1 MYKIDLIRYYFIKF
15 IIMKLLIC
23 ESPAKTK
30 KIASYAGPGYKCV
43 ASFGHIRQIENGL
56 KSIDYNNNFE
66 VKFCAIPSKNKYIS
80 QLRKSIKDADEII
93 LATDD
98 DREGEAIAWHICKMF
113 NLDLNTTK
121 RIIFHEITKPA
132 IQNAIQNP
140 TIVNMNTV
148 NAQLARQVLDLLV
161 GYTISPILWK
171 HITRKSETSLSAG
184 RCQTPA
190 LRLVYDQQQEINKSP
205 GRKVYNTEGKFL
217 GESYTLNHN
226 HTNEEEMGDFLE
238 SSADFEHKYNVS
250 KPKNSTKMSPKPFTT
265 STLQQKASNEFGYS
279 PKITMR
285 LAQTLYE
292 GGHITYMRTDS
303 VKYCKEFTDTASKFI
318 INKYGKEYVSPFIN
332 SITIGQEV
340 EEKKTK
346 KKKKSKKKNENNAQE
361 AHESIRPTKID
372 VEKMVEKGK
381 ITAKEAKLYYLI
393 WRNTVESCMAPAKY
407 LSITAKITSPDN
419 HLYKH
424 SEEQV
429 VFPGWKAVAGYEET
443 NNIYDKLL
451 KIKKDIIVDYEEIN
465 SKVTLKDLKK
475 NYTEARL
482 VQMLEKKGIGRPSTF
497 SSLIS
502 KIQDRNYV
510 KKQNVE
516 GKKIKCV
523 DFQLIGDELEESES
537 ERVFG
542 NEKNKLVIT
551 PIGVIVYEFL
561 EKHFDE
567 LFNYDYTKNMEDDL
581 DKISKGEKIWY
592 GLCEECNNQIEVLS
606 KDLKGQDKLTIK
618 IDEKHTYMIGKYGP
632 VIAYKEN
639 EKLKFK
645 SVKKDIDIEKL
656 KRGEYKL
663 KDIIQ
668 VAYKKNILGKYKNQ
682 EVVLKNGKFGLYVTI
697 DGKNISI
704 KLEKTEDEIVLDDVI
719 PFIKNGKQSGSSII
733 KQLNENISIRNG
745 KYGPYVFYK
754 TDKMKKPRFIN
765 MKGKSI
771 EDITVS
777 WVNGQL

>member
-1 MYKIDLIRYYFIKF
+1 
-15 IIMKLLIC
+15 MKLLIC

-429 VFPGWKAVAGYEET
+429 VFPGWKAVAGYEEI

>member
-1 MYKIDLIRYYFIKF
+1 
-15 IIMKLLIC
+15 MKLLIC
-23 ESPAKTK
+23 ESPAKTD
-30 KIASYAGPGYKCV
+30 KIAKYAGNGYKCV

-56 KSIDYNNNFE
+56 KSIDKNNNYL

-80 QLRKSIKDADEII
+80 QLRRHIKNADEVI

-113 NLDLNTTK
+113 GLNLNTTK

-132 IQNAIQNP
+132 IQNAINNP
-140 TIVNMNTV
+140 TIVNMDTV

-171 HITRKSETSLSAG
+171 HISRKSETSLSAG

-190 LRLVYDQQQEINKSP
+190 LRLVYEQQQEINKSP

-238 SSADFEHKYNVS
+238 KSVDFEHKYSVT

-279 PKITMR
+279 PKVTMR

-303 VKYCKEFTDTASKFI
+303 VKYSKEFTDKASKFI
-318 INKYGKEYVSPFIN
+318 TGKYGKDYVSPFIN
-332 SITIGQEV
+332 SITIGKKS
-340 EEKKTK
+340 EEKKKKTK
-346 KKKKSKKKNENNAQE
+346 KKKDNNAQE
-361 AHESIRPTKID
+361 AHESIRPTNID
-372 VEKMVEKGK
+372 VEKLVEKGK

-407 LSITAKITSPDN
+407 LSITAKITAPEK
-419 HLYKH
+419 HVYKH

-429 VFPGWKAVAGYEET
+429 VFPGWKAVAGYQEKNKT
-443 NNIYDKLL
+443 YHTLL
-451 KIKKDIIVDYEEIN
+451 KIKKNLEVEYQEII

-497 SSLIS
+497 SSLVA

-523 DFQLIGDELEESES
+523 DFKLIGEELEENES

-551 PIGVIVYEFL
+551 PIGTVVYEFL
-561 EKHFDE
+561 EKHFDD

-581 DKISKGEKIWY
+581 DKISKGEKIWHT
-592 GLCEECNNQIEVLS
+592 LCDECNNQIKTLS
-606 KDLKGQDKLTIK
+606 KEIQGEEKLTIK

-632 VIAYKEN
+632 VIAYKEG

-645 SVKKDIDIEKL
+645 SVKKNIDIEKL

-663 KDIIQ
+663 KDIVQ
-668 VAYKKNILGKYKNQ
+668 AEYKKNVLGKYKNE
-682 EVVLKNGKFGLYVTI
+682 EVVLKNGKYGLYVTI
-697 DGKNISI
+697 GGKNTSV
-704 KLEKTEDEIVLDDVI
+704 KTDKNEDEITLEDVI
-719 PFIKNGKQSGSSII
+719 PFLQSAKQSNSSIL
-733 KQLNENISIRNG
+733 KQLNENITIRKG

-765 MKGKSI
+765 MKGKKI
-771 EDITVS
+771 EEVTVV
-777 WVNGQL
+777 WVMDQI

>member
-1 MYKIDLIRYYFIKF
+1 
-15 IIMKLLIC
+15 
-23 ESPAKTK
+23 
-30 KIASYAGPGYKCV
+30 
-43 ASFGHIRQIENGL
+43 
-56 KSIDYNNNFE
+56 
-66 VKFCAIPSKNKYIS
+66 
-80 QLRKSIKDADEII
+80 
-93 LATDD
+93 
-98 DREGEAIAWHICKMF
+98 
-113 NLDLNTTK
+113 
-121 RIIFHEITKPA
+121 
-132 IQNAIQNP
+132 
-140 TIVNMNTV
+140 
-148 NAQLARQVLDLLV
+148 
-161 GYTISPILWK
+161 
-171 HITRKSETSLSAG
+171 
-184 RCQTPA
+184 
-190 LRLVYDQQQEINKSP
+190 
-205 GRKVYNTEGKFL
+205 
-217 GESYTLNHN
+217 
-226 HTNEEEMGDFLE
+226 
-238 SSADFEHKYNVS
+238 
-250 KPKNSTKMSPKPFTT
+250 
-265 STLQQKASNEFGYS
+265 
-279 PKITMR
+279 
-285 LAQTLYE
+285 
-292 GGHITYMRTDS
+292 
-303 VKYCKEFTDTASKFI
+303 
-318 INKYGKEYVSPFIN
+318 
-332 SITIGQEV
+332 
-340 EEKKTK
+340 
-346 KKKKSKKKNENNAQE
+346 
-361 AHESIRPTKID
+361 
-372 VEKMVEKGK
+372 
-381 ITAKEAKLYYLI
+381 
-393 WRNTVESCMAPAKY
+393 MAPAKY

-451 KIKKDIIVDYEEIN
+451 KIKKDLIVDYEEIN

-537 ERVFG
+537 QRVFG

-581 DKISKGEKIWY
+581 DKISKGDKIWHD
-592 GLCEECNNQIEVLS
+592 LCDECNKQIETLS